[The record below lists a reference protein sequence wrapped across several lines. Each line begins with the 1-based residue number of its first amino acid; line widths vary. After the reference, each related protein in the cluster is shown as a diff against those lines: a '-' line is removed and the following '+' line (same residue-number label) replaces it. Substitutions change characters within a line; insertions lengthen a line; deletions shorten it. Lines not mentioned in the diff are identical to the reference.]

1 MANILKGKVK
11 IPGIGSVPTIYVV
24 GIVGTLAG
32 VAALY
37 IMNDQLQLGLELPS
51 IEAEEPVPGIVQG
64 PAKVVVFTITPAQ
77 TFQGSKITVAG
88 QFLDDKGSA
97 TTVQEGFYT
106 ILEDG
111 REIRAIGS
119 LGNNVSS
126 FNTPIPIPHS
136 LRDGAYDL
144 YVSDHQ
150 LTASEIAQRVR
161 VPVNQ
166 PILNLPPGL
175 GSVAP
180 PGPAVPSSQYSPV
193 PGVTVN

>member
-11 IPGIGSVPTIYVV
+11 IPGIGSVPTVYVV

-37 IMNDQLQLGLELPS
+37 IMNDQFQLGLELPTVEGE
-51 IEAEEPVPGIVQG
+51 EAGEIVQG
-64 PAKVVVFTITPAQ
+64 VAKVVVFTITPAQ

-88 QFLDDKGSA
+88 QFLDDKGSP
-97 TTVQEGFYT
+97 TTVPEAFYT

-126 FNTPIPIPHS
+126 FNAPIPIPHS
-136 LRDGAYDL
+136 MRDGAYDL

-175 GSVAP
+175 GSVAA
-180 PGPAVPSSQYSPV
+180 PGPLVPSSQYSPV